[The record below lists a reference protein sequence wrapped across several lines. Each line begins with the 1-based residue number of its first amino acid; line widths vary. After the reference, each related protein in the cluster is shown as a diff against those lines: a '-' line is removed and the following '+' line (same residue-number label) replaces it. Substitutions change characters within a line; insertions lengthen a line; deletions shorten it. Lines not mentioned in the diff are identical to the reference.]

1 MYDDSC
7 PVENTPFG
15 WQWDS
20 EGNAVIDE
28 TIDCNPA
35 KGTLMVRST
44 GEPVQFVLLL
54 WKGCYD

>member
-44 GEPVQFVLLL
+44 
-54 WKGCYD
+54 